1 MVLSS
6 HAGLA
11 GPLHCCPV
19 MYRLN
24 VSVRGAWYPCIV
36 CYPPLHPCTSLYPYP
51 CILLS
56 CHIPLYGAAMHTVLS
71 GGVQLCT
78 PEWQVDD
85 WHRNIRRCSYAVQVW
100 LTSYSHEPLFWKG
113 GYTILVVLRLA
124 MHLWMALSCRTPLYD
139 ERVFCTHITV
149 LTKMVLPYTPE
160 INAYDCCQHPHEITQ
175 SCKTPLKWCSLAKH
189 PWNRVCLPHPTEIVQ
204 SCCLQPC
211 MVGGVPGCPPEDG
224 LDPWFLVHCSVHT
237 IASTP
242 SDGQI
247 SW

>member
-1 MVLSS
+1 MAYTIHTAMCLCKAQYMVLSS
-6 HAGLA
+6 HA

-36 CYPPLHPCTSLYPYP
+36 CYPPLHPCTSLCPYP

-56 CHIPLYGAAMHTVLS
+56 CHIPLYGAAKHTVLS

-85 WHRNIRRCSYAVQVW
+85 WHRNIRRCSYAVRVW

-149 LTKMVLPYTPE
+149 LTKMVLPYTPDL
-160 INAYDCCQHPHEITQ
+160 NAYDCCQHP
-175 SCKTPLKWCSLAKH
+175 LK
-189 PWNRVCLPHPTEIVQ
+189 
-204 SCCLQPC
+204 
-211 MVGGVPGCPPEDG
+211 
-224 LDPWFLVHCSVHT
+224 
-237 IASTP
+237 
-242 SDGQI
+242 
-247 SW
+247 